1 MKYRFFTTLLI
12 FFVIFISSA
21 QSQHFAKYGGDF
33 MSTGTG
39 PRALGMGGAYVAVA
53 EGSISSYWNP
63 AGLGRLE
70 YPEIHLMY
78 SERFAGIVKER
89 RFNRSGSR

>member
-1 MKYRFFTTLLI
+1 MTFKYSSILLLFLFFNFTS
-12 FFVIFISSA
+12 V
-21 QSQHFAKYGGDF
+21 QSQHFAKYAGDF
-33 MSTGTG
+33 LSTGTG

-78 SERFAGIVKER
+78 SERFAGIVI
-89 RFNRSGSR
+89 FVL